1 MGLEN
6 QDHERAQPIASPD
19 RDPLRGSRQVSFVV
33 GRTIDPS
40 RISTPVKPK
49 TIDEYLAAVDA
60 RKRAAL
66 EGLRRA
72 IHEAAPQAEE
82 CMGYGIP
89 GFRLAGRYLVGFG
102 ATSKHC
108 ALYLGSTAQRFTK
121 ELKRFET
128 SKGTIRFQA
137 ENPLPRSLVRKM
149 IKARIAERMQ
159 VD

>member
-1 MGLEN
+1 M
-6 QDHERAQPIASPD
+6 
-19 RDPLRGSRQVSFVV
+19 
-33 GRTIDPS
+33 
-40 RISTPVKPK
+40 PVKPK
-49 TIDEYLAAVDA
+49 TIDEYLVAVDA
-60 RKRAAL
+60 RKRTAL

-72 IHEAAPQAEE
+72 IHEAVPQAEE

-89 GFRLAGRYLVGFG
+89 GFRLADRYLVGFG

-121 ELKRFET
+121 ELKRFDT

-137 ENPLPRSLVRKM
+137 EDPLPRSLVRKM

-159 VD
+159 VDKSA